1 MKSEREILAK
11 YGRRERGTT
20 TKTVQEISAEHG
32 KRAGE
37 LLTSVYDR
45 LDDIRDGEELEH
57 SSYLHRL
64 SEEQRRQALQEQK
77 VEKAEE
83 HRREIIDAYKREV
96 ESYHARLARRQEEL
110 EEALFGGLDSQTLA
124 AAASAAD
131 DALPRILQA
140 AIAAGDGELIKACF
154 VAGESRGLA
163 EVTARCLEAAPE
175 AQDLYQELK
184 SIPSE
189 EARERQLETVERVVP
204 EVESERLMGSPPVGP

>member
-20 TKTVQEISAEHG
+20 TKTVQEINAEHG

-64 SEEQRRQALQEQK
+64 SEEQKRQALQEQK

-96 ESYHARLARRQEEL
+96 ESYHARLARRQEEI
-110 EEALFGGLDSQTLA
+110 EEELFGGLDSRTLA
-124 AAASAAD
+124 AAASADD
-131 DALPRILQA
+131 DALPRILA
-140 AIAAGDGELIKACF
+140 AAVAAADGELMKAVF
-154 VAGESRGLA
+154 VAAESRGLA

-175 AQDLYQELK
+175 ARELYRELK
-184 SIPSE
+184 AVPPE
-189 EARERQLETVERVVP
+189 EVRARQLNSVEQVVP
-204 EVESERLMGSPPVGP
+204 EVELDRLAGSPPA

>member
-96 ESYHARLARRQEEL
+96 ESYHARLARRQEEI
-110 EEALFGGLDSQTLA
+110 EEELFGGLDSRTLA
-124 AAASAAD
+124 AAASADD
-131 DALPRILQA
+131 DALPRILA
-140 AIAAGDGELIKACF
+140 AAVAAADGELMKAVF
-154 VAGESRGLA
+154 VAAESRGLA

-175 AQDLYQELK
+175 ARELYRELK
-184 SIPSE
+184 AVPPE
-189 EARERQLETVERVVP
+189 EVRARQLNSVEQVVP
-204 EVESERLMGSPPVGP
+204 EVELDRLAGSPPA